1 MLDKIQPF
9 LSSALKSNEIKL
21 VYQPIF
27 DCEQFVVGY
36 EVLMR
41 WDSSSLGEVSRT
53 DFMTVFDDSE
63 LVSELNNY
71 FFSCLI
77 SDLSEI
83 GLLTVKKLFINLSC
97 KQLEDDSLI
106 TNLDKLSKIIN
117 INNIILEVT
126 ENTLMNDIDKVIH
139 RMEMLTKHGL
149 SFALDNFGTGF
160 SSMKFFKILPIK
172 YIKIDKSFIGELDIN
187 HEDRTIVKAIL
198 DMAKAIGFSVIAE
211 GVENRSQFVMLKSL
225 GIDLVQ
231 GYFFHRPELKEML
244 S

>member
-41 WDSSSLGEVSRT
+41 WDSSSLGEVSPT